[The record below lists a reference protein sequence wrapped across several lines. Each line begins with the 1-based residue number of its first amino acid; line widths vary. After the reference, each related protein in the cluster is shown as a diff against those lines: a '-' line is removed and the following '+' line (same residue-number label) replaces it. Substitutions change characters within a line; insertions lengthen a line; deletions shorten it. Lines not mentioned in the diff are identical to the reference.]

1 MAADVSS
8 ILTTPPLFSG
18 RQGEVMTAYR
28 YELGDKLKDR
38 VTGLVGV
45 ATVRSE
51 HLFGCERYW
60 IEPQQIGTDG
70 KPIEGR
76 WIDQDS
82 LELVE
87 AQVIK
92 RQIYRVVSQEEAES
106 TSISMRRAGAQ
117 NVAKPSTGPSSR

>member
-1 MAADVSS
+1 MS
-8 ILTTPPLFSG
+8 
-18 RQGEVMTAYR
+18 AYR

-38 VTGLVGV
+38 VTGMVGV

-87 AQVIK
+87 SQVIK
-92 RQIYRVVSQEEAES
+92 RQVYRVVSEAEA
-106 TSISMRRAGAQ
+106 TAAPQRRAGAQ
-117 NVAKPSTGPSSR
+117 SVAKPRTGPSSR